1 MESGENIKKNSLFSA
16 SLTYG
21 VLTAIALIMISLM
34 VYLFDLTGI
43 SWISY
48 LTYIVLLAGI
58 IIGTIKYRNDDLG
71 GFISFG
77 KALGFGTLVSVFA
90 AFISGLFMYIFYQY
104 LAPDAMEQI
113 RQATEEAVINA
124 NPNVTDQ
131 ELDMILRFTS
141 PLVMFISGLFFT
153 TLIGV
158 IFSLVTAAF
167 IKKTDPEEV

>member
-1 MESGENIKKNSLFSA
+1 MENGENIKKNSLFNA

-21 VLTAIALIMISLM
+21 VLTAIGLIMIALM
-34 VYLFDLTGI
+34 VYLFDLTGVR
-43 SWISY
+43 WISY
-48 LTYIVLLAGI
+48 LSYIVLLAGI
-58 IIGTIKYRNDDLG
+58 ILGTIKYRNDDLG

-77 KALGFGTLVSVFA
+77 KAFGFGTLVSVFA

-131 ELDMILRFTS
+131 ELDLILRFTS

-153 TLIGV
+153 TLIGA

-167 IKKTDPEEV
+167 IKKTNPEEL

>member
-1 MESGENIKKNSLFSA
+1 MENNKNNTKNSFFIA

-21 VLTAIALIMISLM
+21 VLTAIGLIMISLM
-34 VYLFDLTGI
+34 VYLFDLTGV

-48 LTYIVLLAGI
+48 LTYVVLLAGI
-58 IIGTIKYRNDDLG
+58 IIGTIKYRNDDLE

-104 LAPDAMEQI
+104 LAPDAMEEI
-113 RQATEEAVINA
+113 RRAAEEAVINA

-153 TLIGV
+153 TLIGF

-167 IKKTDPEEV
+167 TQKKDPEAL